1 MVIGINLFHI
11 KNICLLMLSQTNSTW
26 RVTNGL
32 DREILYKDYEVARA
46 LILYN
51 SISLQFMTP
60 YTSWIFF
67 RSGN

>member
-26 RVTNGL
+26 RVTNDP
-32 DREILYKDYEVARA
+32 DREILYKTYEVARA

-60 YTSWIFF
+60 RGGSTHLGFL
-67 RSGN
+67 